1 MRTAIG
7 DGMPLLYRMSGH
19 DYVDGGLTEADS
31 VPFAQE
37 LERSGVDLIDVSAG
51 TYESITVTQPP
62 MEAAPGAL
70 VDLAAAIKSAVTIPV
85 ATAGKL
91 AALDVAERALAQA
104 KSISSASPAACT
116 PTRSCCS
123 RPNKG
128 RLDEA
133 RRCIACAECVAFL
146 NRDEPAYCAVN
157 PASIRELELLV
168 TPAVTPKAVAVIGGG
183 PAGLEA
189 ARTAR
194 LRGHAVSLYEATSVL
209 GGQARHGAMAHGRE
223 DFAEP
228 VRFLARE
235 IDRLGVAVHLASTVD
250 TDLLDRID
258 ADEIIVATGSRPTHP
273 PRPGLRWPTSKR
285 PPIIW
290 RGCQQ
295 APHHPP
301 PGRR

>member
-1 MRTAIG
+1 
-7 DGMPLLYRMSGH
+7 PLLYRMSGH

-31 VPFAQE
+31 VPFARE

-91 AALDVAERALAQA
+91 GALDVAEEALAA
-104 KSISSASPAACT
+104 GKVDFVSIARGLHADPELLLKA
-116 PTRSCCS
+116 RQ
-123 RPNKG
+123 G
-128 RLDEA
+128 RLDEV

-146 NRDEPAYCAVN
+146 NRDEPAFCAVN
-157 PASIRELELLV
+157 PASIRELELVV
-168 TPAVTPKAVAVIGGG
+168 TPAVTPKTVAVIGGG

-194 LRGHAVSLYEATSVL
+194 LRGHAVSLYEATST
-209 GGQARHGAMAHGRE
+209 RSMRTRSSWR
-223 DFAEP
+223 P
-228 VRFLARE
+228 
-235 IDRLGVAVHLASTVD
+235 DRA
-250 TDLLDRID
+250 
-258 ADEIIVATGSRPTHP
+258 PPHP

-290 RGCQQ
+290 RGCQP

-301 PGRR
+301 PG